1 MVNPRQLPCYGGNVA
16 EPDTGRERAV
26 GRRPGRLPIIDTIRS
41 FPFGARLRGASY
53 LRKWVVLGAVIG
65 LVSGAGA
72 VLFFEALELATRLFL
87 GTIAGWPPA
96 TPVGEGAAP
105 IVDPLRPWAVP
116 LVVASGGLVAGII
129 VFRLAPEAEGHGT
142 DAAIGA
148 FHHAPRGIR
157 GRIPLIKLVASAI
170 TIGSGGSGGREGPT
184 AQIGAGFGSV
194 LARRLDLDARDARI
208 AVAAG
213 MAAGIGAIFRAPLGG
228 AVLGAEIPYRDD
240 VESDALVPSFVASV
254 VAYSIFGAV
263 VGWSP
268 IFGRVSGAA
277 FSDVRQLAYFVV
289 IGGACGLVGRLYIAS
304 FHGAGRWF
312 RGLRLPPEVR
322 PAVAGFLVGL
332 IGLVLPG
339 VLGTG
344 YGWVQAALSR
354 DVLLSLPLWAVVL
367 LPFGK
372 IAATSLSI
380 GSGGSG
386 GIFGPGMVIGGLL
399 GASIWRILEPIA
411 PAVPADPSAFVLVA
425 MMALFG
431 SIAHAPLAVI
441 LMVAEMSDNLGM
453 LAPAMI
459 AIGVAVVI
467 VGDRSIYASQLR
479 SRTESPAHRF
489 RFALPMLA
497 AIPVADAARP
507 PRLVLPASDAVGRA
521 RALLAAEGV
530 PGAPVVDGDAVRGIV
545 TVDGLAA
552 LPPERR
558 VGDVAEPAPAISRAD
573 ALDDALGTLADHHA
587 SWAPVVDEGRLVGVL
602 STRDVMRAYRQALAG
617 NVRRVRAIG
626 TAGSLLEA
634 DLAAGSPLV
643 DRALAEAGLPR
654 DVVLV
659 SIERSDRTIV
669 PRGDVV
675 LRAGDRLF
683 LYATPAAIPALEAA
697 LATTLTPSGE
707 PADGDPPSEP
717 SSRRMATPTA

>member
-1 MVNPRQLPCYGGNVA
+1 MIAAV
-16 EPDTGRERAV
+16 RAA
-26 GRRPGRLPIIDTIRS
+26 PLA
-41 FPFGARLRGASY
+41 ARLRGASY
-53 LRKWVVLGAVIG
+53 LRKWVVLGALIG
-65 LVSGAGA
+65 LVSGTGA
-72 VLFFEALELATRLFL
+72 VIFFEALDLGTRLLL

-96 TPVGEGAAP
+96 TPVGEGGAP
-105 IVDPLRPWAVP
+105 IVDPVRPWAVP
-116 LVVASGGLVAGII
+116 LVVAAGGLIAGVI

-142 DAAIGA
+142 DAAISA
-148 FHHAPRGIR
+148 FHHGPRGIR

-184 AQIGAGFGSV
+184 AQIGAGFGSF
-194 LARRLDLDARDARI
+194 LSRRLDLDARDARI

-277 FSDVRQLAYFVV
+277 FSDVRQLAYYVV
-289 IGGACGLVGRLYIAS
+289 IGAACGLVGRVYITS
-304 FHGAGRWF
+304 FYGAGRWF
-312 RGLRLPPEVR
+312 RRLALPREVR
-322 PAVAGFLVGL
+322 PALAGFVVGC
-332 IGLVLPG
+332 IGLLLPG
-339 VLGTG
+339 ALGTG

-354 DVLLSLPLWAVVL
+354 DVLLSLPLWAVL
-367 LPFGK
+367 ALPFGK

-380 GSGGSG
+380 GSGASG

-399 GASIWRILEPIA
+399 GASLWRILEPVA

-479 SRTESPAHRF
+479 SRAESPAHRF
-489 RFALPMLA
+489 RFALPMLT

-507 PRLVLPASDAVGRA
+507 PRLVLRASESVGQA
-521 RALLAAEGV
+521 RVRLAAEAV
-530 PGAPVVDGDAVRGIV
+530 PGAPVVDGETLRGIV
-545 TVDGLAA
+545 TAVGLAPEPA
-552 LPPERR
+552 ERR
-558 VGDVAEPAPAISRAD
+558 LADVATVAPAITVTD

-587 SWAPVVDEGRLVGVL
+587 SWAPVVDDGRLVGVL
-602 STRDVMRAYRQALAG
+602 SARDVMRAYRTALAG
-617 NVRRVRAIG
+617 NVRRVRGIG
-626 TAGSLLEA
+626 AAGSLVEA
-634 DLAAGSPLV
+634 DLATESPLA
-643 DRALAEAGLPR
+643 DRTLAEADLPR

-683 LYATPAAIPALEAA
+683 LYAKAAAIPALEAA
-697 LATTLTPSGE
+697 LATTLAS
-707 PADGDPPSEP
+707 PAETLDGGPEADPE
-717 SSRRMATPTA
+717 APTRIT